1 MAEPNQD
8 EIPTLAQL
16 AAAMVGR
23 DINENILSKIEAE
36 ERKRRDSRIDML
48 HEDEARVIAIVKQNF
63 LKKREQVRE
72 EYRKRIDQ
80 RERSV
85 SGLERAKEELS
96 VAVPT
101 SLCGNC
107 RRVLNTTRICSVK
120 DCMMNETCKICD
132 EEYNIYKECRICEVM
147 LCSNHYLDHYKECRR
162 NEKGRCGCGCGL
174 RSRDCAHRKRKN
186 MSRNLYIVKATQFL
200 APPKP
205 RVRGGTSKRA
215 RS

>member
-1 MAEPNQD
+1 M
-8 EIPTLAQL
+8 
-16 AAAMVGR
+16 
-23 DINENILSKIEAE
+23 
-36 ERKRRDSRIDML
+36 
-48 HEDEARVIAIVKQNF
+48 KQNF

-132 EEYNIYKECRICEVM
+132 EEYNIYNECRICEVM

-186 MSRNLYIVKATQFL
+186 MSRNLYIVKATQFV
-200 APPKP
+200 APPKT